1 MSTPTS
7 DMVASPGSRL
17 TRKLYVQARVK
28 AHRLWQVPE
37 FWETA
42 VFDGVGLEVSKV
54 QPDIRDRSEREQD
67 VQFAQLGFFAYNMMS
82 FGVSEAQ

>member
-1 MSTPTS
+1 MATPTS
-7 DMVASPGSRL
+7 DLVASPGSRL